1 MAYTY
6 PETMAGLRTS
16 DLSMDLQSGDRM
28 AARHDHPRERENRR
42 PFPHWP
48 ALLTLCFLLVLDVAF
63 WRLLDAR
70 ELATIHD
77 MVRLEAA
84 ELADAMETD
93 LSGRIPALQRM
104 ARRWELRG
112 GTPKAEFLADASAYM
127 ADVGGFQAIEW
138 VDSSSVLRW
147 AVPPEGNI
155 GAEGLGLEAS
165 RREALERARSQG
177 SAAMTGPVE
186 LVQGGKGF
194 LVCVPIGRGDDLMGY
209 ILAAFRAQDWLGFAL
224 DSRGRHDKD
233 DYRLA
238 VTLDGVMIYG
248 QPGWDDPEEA
258 VLRAEGPLSFLGHS
272 FGIRMQ
278 PTPSFVQ
285 KKRTILPPA
294 VAITGFILS
303 LLVSFIV
310 LLFQRARREA
320 VAARDSQARAENE
333 IRQRAE
339 AEAALVAASKELE
352 RRVEERTRSL
362 TEAHNRLMQQ
372 KLLEHDLAVAG
383 QIQSNLMTTAL
394 PKVDG
399 FEFATRGRPSR
410 YLNGDFCDCQLI
422 EGTFCSAL
430 LADIAGK
437 GLSAA
442 LFASSARALYRLVL
456 ADSCGSSVEES
467 TAPVSVLELLNA
479 EMLRDLEVAESF
491 ITMIAAR
498 LDIRNGRLE
507 TANAGG
513 CRIIIVDGPSGE
525 ARTLDAG
532 GLPIGLFPDLALMG
546 ECVRLRPGM
555 SALLYSDGLTE
566 AINPAGEL
574 FGLERLMAT
583 ASSFSR
589 RSAEHIA
596 DGLLSAIEAFQD
608 GLPLT
613 DDATLL
619 VIRAL
624 PRRFTFDTTT
634 SLSSLDELPASISS
648 LCFPYGDKVARD
660 MELAVSETLANIR
673 NHGYGSKDGP
683 VSLDLRLETRGVELI
698 VKEQGRRFDPDALPP
713 PLLGELREGGLGIYL
728 IRKVLD
734 EFSYEPGGPDGNLW
748 ILFRSIAA
756 HDDAE

>member
-1 MAYTY
+1 MA
-6 PETMAGLRTS
+6 
-16 DLSMDLQSGDRM
+16 
-28 AARHDHPRERENRR
+28 
-42 PFPHWP
+42 
-48 ALLTLCFLLVLDVAF
+48 LDAIL
-63 WRLLDAR
+63 WRLLDDR

-77 MVRLEAA
+77 MVRLEAG
-84 ELADAMETD
+84 EIADALDAD
-93 LSGRIPALQRM
+93 LSGRIPALRRM
-104 ARRWELRG
+104 AGRWELRG
-112 GTPKAEFLADASAYM
+112 GTPREEFLADASGYA
-127 ADVGGFQAIEW
+127 ADSGGFQAIEW
-138 VDSSSVLRW
+138 VDGGSVVRW
-147 AVPPEGNI
+147 VVPDEGNE
-155 GAEGLGLEAS
+155 GVEGLDLAFEAS
-165 RREALERARSQG
+165 RKAALDKARSQG
-177 SAAMTGPVE
+177 SAAMTGSIE

-194 LVCVPIGRGDDLMGY
+194 LVCVPIGGGKTFMGY
-209 ILAAFRAQDWLGFAL
+209 ILAVFKAQDWLTFTLGGKGWR
-224 DSRGRHDKD
+224 DRD

-238 VTLDGVMIYG
+238 VSLDGVPVYEE
-248 QPGWDDPEEA
+248 PGWDSPEEA
-258 VLRAEGPLSFLGHS
+258 GLRAEGEFAFLGHS
-272 FGIRMQ
+272 FGISVQ
-278 PTPSFVQ
+278 PRPSFVRG
-285 KKRTILPPA
+285 KRTFFPPA
-294 VAITGFILS
+294 VAATGFILS

-320 VAARDSQARAENE
+320 DAAKKATVLLETE
-333 IRQRAE
+333 VRQRAQ
-339 AEAALVAASKELE
+339 AEEALVAAGKELE
-352 RRVEERTRSL
+352 QRIEERTRSL

-372 KLLEHDLAVAG
+372 KLLEHDLATAG

-394 PKVDG
+394 PEVEG

-422 EGTFCSAL
+422 EGTYCSAL

-442 LFASSARALYRLVL
+442 LFASSARALYRLAL
-456 ADSCGSSVEES
+456 ADTCGSSVEEG
-467 TAPVSVLELLNA
+467 TAPVTLLELLNA
-479 EMLRDLEVAESF
+479 EMLHDLGMAESF
-491 ITMIAAR
+491 ITMVAAR
-498 LDIRNGRLE
+498 LDLRDGRLE

-513 CRIIIVDGPSGE
+513 CRIIILDGPSCE
-525 ARTLDAG
+525 TRTLDAG
-532 GLPIGLFPDLALMG
+532 GLPVGLFPDLALTG

-566 AINPAGEL
+566 AANPGGEL

-583 ASSFSR
+583 ASRLSR
-589 RSAEHIA
+589 QSAEQMA
-596 DGLLSAIEAFQD
+596 EGLLSAIEAFQE
-608 GLPLT
+608 GLVLA

-634 SLSSLDELPASISS
+634 SLSSLDELPLRISS
-648 LCFPYGDKVARD
+648 LCFPYGDEVARD

-728 IRKVLD
+728 IRKVMD

-748 ILFRSIAA
+748 ILFRSTAA
-756 HDDAE
+756 HDGAERP

>member
-1 MAYTY
+1 
-6 PETMAGLRTS
+6 
-16 DLSMDLQSGDRM
+16 MDLQSGDRM

-77 MVRLEAA
+77 TVRLEAA
-84 ELADAMETD
+84 DLAETIGAD
-93 LSGRIPALQRM
+93 LSSRIPALRRM
-104 ARRWELRG
+104 AARWGLRG
-112 GTPKAEFLADASAYM
+112 GTPRAEFVADASAYI
-127 ADVGGFQAIEW
+127 ADIGGFQAIEW
-138 VDSSSVLRW
+138 VDSASVVRW
-147 AVPPEGNI
+147 VVPPEGNA
-155 GAEGLGLEAS
+155 GVEGLDLNFEAS
-165 RREALERARSQG
+165 RKAALARAKSQG
-177 SAAMTGPVE
+177 STTMTGPVD

-194 LVCVPIGRGDDLMGY
+194 LVCVPIGKGEGFMGY
-209 ILAAFRAQDWLGFAL
+209 ILATFRARDWIAFTLGGKGW
-224 DSRGRHDKD
+224 REKD
-233 DYRLA
+233 DYRLS
-238 VTLDGVMIYG
+238 VTLDGVTVYEE
-248 QPGWDDPEEA
+248 PGWDSPEQA
-258 VLRAEGPLSFLGHS
+258 GLRAEGKLAFLGHS
-272 FGIRMQ
+272 FDLRIQ
-278 PTPSFVQ
+278 PTPSFIRG
-285 KKRTILPPA
+285 KRSFLPPA
-294 VAITGFILS
+294 VATTGLLLS
-303 LLVSFIV
+303 LLVSFVV
-310 LLFQRARREA
+310 LLFQRERREA
-320 VAARDSQARAENE
+320 AAARESQALAENE
-333 IRQRAE
+333 IRQRAQ
-339 AEAALVAASKELE
+339 AEEALVAASKELE
-352 RRVEERTRSL
+352 QRVEERTRSL

-383 QIQSNLMTTAL
+383 QIQSNLMTAAL

-399 FEFATRGRPSR
+399 FEFATRGKPSR
-410 YLNGDFCDCQLI
+410 YLNGDFCDCQLV

-442 LFASSARALYRLVL
+442 LFASSARALYRLAL
-456 ADSCGSSVEES
+456 ANSCGSSIEES
-467 TAPVSVLELLNA
+467 TAPVSILELLNA
-479 EMLRDLEVAESF
+479 EMLHDLEVAESF
-491 ITMIAAR
+491 ITMVAAR
-498 LDIRNGRLE
+498 LDLRDGRLE

-513 CRIIIVDGPSGE
+513 CRIIVFDGPSGE
-525 ARTLDAG
+525 TRTLDAG
-532 GLPIGLFPDLALMG
+532 GLPVGLFPDLSLTG

-555 SALLYSDGLTE
+555 TALLYSDGLTE